1 MLKKSLFATALAL
14 KVTLAA
20 AAGYFFS
27 TAPQEAEPTLRADC
41 PMCMPIPDCFP
52 GDGCMDC
59 Y

>member
-1 MLKKSLFATALAL
+1 MLKKSLFVTALTL
-14 KVTLAA
+14 KVMLVAV
-20 AAGYFFS
+20 AGYFFS
-27 TAPQEAEPTLRADC
+27 TAPQPEEPTLKADC